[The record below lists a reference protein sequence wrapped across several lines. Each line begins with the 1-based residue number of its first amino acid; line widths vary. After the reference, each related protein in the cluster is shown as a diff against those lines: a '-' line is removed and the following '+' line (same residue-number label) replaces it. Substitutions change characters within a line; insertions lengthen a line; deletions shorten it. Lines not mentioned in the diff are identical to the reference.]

1 MALHAWRA
9 CRVSHWASS
18 VVVWVRQMAHIRA
31 GTSCLTETGTL
42 QVCAVVDQDPQLQ
55 RLSSGQVQQH
65 GSILCLVGPGAML
78 HVRQSASHTAGQLQ
92 PDKTQPPGC
101 NTASAGH
108 QADLVCPAAYPS
120 HLSKTLYPE
129 PACCAV
135 RQASLSCA
143 QASTPWRSWGWR
155 GQRRGG
161 CAWSARPP
169 GGCRKLRRQLRAPS
183 PRES

>member
-18 VVVWVRQMAHIRA
+18 VVVWLRQMAHIRA
-31 GTSCLTETGTL
+31 CTSCLTDSGTL

-55 RLSSGQVQQH
+55 RLSSGQARQH
-65 GSILCLVGPGAML
+65 GSILCLVGPGTML
-78 HVRQSASHTAGQLQ
+78 HVRRSATQ
-92 PDKTQPPGC
+92 PDKTQPPWC

-108 QADLVCPAAYPS
+108 PADLVCPAATPI

-129 PACCAV
+129 PGCWAV
-135 RQASLSCA
+135 RQAFQLSA
-143 QASTPWRSWGWR
+143 QANTLWRSWGWR
-155 GQRRGG
+155 GRRYGG